1 MQQLEVQ
8 QKQSQFFCDIH
19 QDEPIIAVCL
29 KDDCE
34 LDSQRFLCLNCLL
47 NEHSMHPQSCV
58 KLRELTKNSNQQ
70 FSSSYNILNWPQDKA
85 IQKIMQQV
93 NDEKKK
99 DDSLFVENLFDKFQ
113 EDIIKQIQI
122 AKKEIIK
129 IVESE
134 KQQRQ
139 QFLQNLEQKINQ
151 IIDLRPL
158 KEIIFDQPNL
168 IEQSVYNSLAPSPS
182 CQAMNKV
189 ESPGFSSN
197 VDSQV
202 QLNESKKL
210 EQIALQNIQQGQS
223 LKESIN
229 LLKDSIINQIQNTQ
243 DSLNNQVLQS
253 QQKNMYQSVQL
264 QKNNS
269 QQGNLQEEVQSDG
282 LVNSSNNLTQTIYL
296 GNAASSSENNNN
308 NNGNLQSK
316 ISDLAIRSKRLGEY
330 LKNDKKKR
338 QGVEVKEY
346 YVKNKTKL
354 GSSLQL
360 KNFND
365 EKQLILSQIEDI
377 PWVLLKFFVLEKQ
390 KINFSNT
397 DLQEENTLAVF
408 QGQNTSNLVY
418 SDLPF
423 SNGVYSIKIQV
434 QNILTQHLLIG
445 LVQEQ
450 YKDTLNFNNNCWI
463 YQCLLCKNQEHSKN
477 MRRNHQNVSSKIS
490 SLITVRINFE
500 ENQLNIYDINDNLIS
515 SMYQDIDLKTHM
527 YRFFISS
534 MSQQAQNVQL
544 KLVQSIKLLD

>member
-1 MQQLEVQ
+1 MQQQEFQ
-8 QKQSQFFCDIH
+8 QNQSQFFCDIH

-34 LDSQRFLCLNCLL
+34 LDSSRFLCLNCLL

-70 FSSSYNILNWPQDKA
+70 FSSRYNILNWPQDKA

-113 EDIIKQIQI
+113 EDITKQIQI

-134 KQQRQ
+134 KHQRQ

-151 IIDLRPL
+151 IIDLHPL

-182 CQAMNKV
+182 CKVVNKV
-189 ESPGFSSN
+189 ESSYFN
-197 VDSQV
+197 CNTDSQV

-210 EQIALQNIQQGQS
+210 EQNALQNIQQGQN

-229 LLKDSIINQIQNTQ
+229 LLKESIINQIQTTQ
-243 DSLNNQVLQS
+243 DSLNNQIIQS
-253 QQKNMYQSVQL
+253 QQKNMIQSVQL

-269 QQGNLQEEVQSDG
+269 QQGNLQEDEQLG
-282 LVNSSNNLTQTIYL
+282 GQISSQDNLTQTIYL
-296 GNAASSSENNNN
+296 GNAVASSENNS
-308 NNGNLQSK
+308 NGNLQSK
-316 ISDLAIRSKRLGEY
+316 NSDLAIRSKRLGEY

-338 QGVEVKEY
+338 QAVEVKEY

-397 DLQEENTLAVF
+397 DIQEENTLAVF

-463 YQCLLCKNQEHSKN
+463 YQCLLCRNQEHSKN

-500 ENQLNIYDINDNLIS
+500 ENHINIFDINDNLIS

-534 MSQQAQNVQL
+534 ISQQAQNVQL
-544 KLVQSIKLLD
+544 KLVQSIKLFD

>member
-1 MQQLEVQ
+1 MQQQEVQ
-8 QKQSQFFCDIH
+8 QKQNQFFCDIH

-99 DDSLFVENLFDKFQ
+99 DDQLFVENLFDKFQ
-113 EDIIKQIQI
+113 EDIIRQIQI

-134 KQQRQ
+134 KHQRQ

-182 CQAMNKV
+182 CKIMNKV
-189 ESPGFSSN
+189 ESTGFNSIT
-197 VDSQV
+197 DSQA

-210 EQIALQNIQQGQS
+210 EQIALQNIQQGQC

-229 LLKDSIINQIQNTQ
+229 ILKDSIFNQIQTTQ
-243 DSLNNQVLQS
+243 DSLNNQVLQN

-269 QQGNLQEEVQSDG
+269 QQGNLLDDQQLDDQ
-282 LVNSSNNLTQTIYL
+282 VNSQNNLTQTIYL
-296 GNAASSSENNNN
+296 GNASSSENNSNS
-308 NNGNLQSK
+308 NLQSK
-316 ISDLAIRSKRLGEY
+316 ISDLAIRSKKLGEY
-330 LKNDKKKR
+330 LKNDKKKK
-338 QGVEVKEY
+338 QAVEVKEY

-397 DLQEENTLAVF
+397 DLQEESTLAIF

-423 SNGVYSIKIQV
+423 SNGIYSIKIQV

-463 YQCLLCKNQEHSKN
+463 YQCLLCRNQEHSKN

-500 ENQLNIYDINDNLIS
+500 ENQINIYDINDNLIS

-534 MSQQAQNVQL
+534 ISQQAQNVQL
-544 KLVQSIKLLD
+544 KLVQSIKLFD